1 MRFAQVHAEKAQFT
15 VQALCDALDV
25 STSGYYAWA
34 KRRPSRTNRRANRT
48 RQVDAVR
55 QAFHRSRGRYGS
67 RRVHAELRARG
78 HRISRRSVE
87 ELMRDQGLVARPRR
101 RFKATTDST
110 HADPIA
116 PNLLKRDFTASRP
129 DQVWVGDVTAIATL
143 EGWLFL
149 AVLIDLHSRRVVGWS
164 TSVANDRH
172 LALDALA
179 KARQD
184 RRPGPGIIVHSD
196 RGSPYASDDYRKALA
211 AMGARPSM
219 SRSGDCWDNAVAES
233 FFSSAK
239 TELAIRRPLASFR
252 VAEALIADYIN
263 HFYNPVRLHSTVGYM
278 SPVAYELRSRA
289 TALAA

>member
-1 MRFAQVHAEKAQFT
+1 
-15 VQALCDALDV
+15 
-25 STSGYYAWA
+25 
-34 KRRPSRTNRRANRT
+34 
-48 RQVDAVR
+48 
-55 QAFHRSRGRYGS
+55 
-67 RRVHAELRARG
+67 
-78 HRISRRSVE
+78 
-87 ELMRDQGLVARPRR
+87 MRDQGLVARPRR

-116 PNLLKRDFTASRP
+116 PNLLKRDFTASCP

-252 VAEALIADYIN
+252 VAEALLADYIN

>member
-1 MRFAQVHAEKAQFT
+1 MRFAHIHAEKAGFT
-15 VQALCDALDV
+15 VRELCEALDV

-34 KRRPSRTNRRANRT
+34 KRDPSRSNRRASRV
-48 RQVDAVR
+48 RQRDAVR
-55 QAFHRSRGRYGS
+55 EAFVRSRQRYGS

-78 HRISRRSVE
+78 HRISRRRVE

-101 RFKATTDST
+101 RFKATTDSK
-110 HADPIA
+110 HESPIA
-116 PNLLKRDFTASRP
+116 PNLLAREFSASRP

-164 TSVANDRH
+164 TSSWNDRH

-179 KARQD
+179 KARPS

-196 RGSPYASDDYRKALA
+196 RGSPYASDDYRAALR
-211 AMGARPSM
+211 AMGARQSM

-239 TELAIRRPLASFR
+239 TELAIRQPLASFR
-252 VAEALIADYIN
+252 VAKALLAEYIER
-263 HFYNPVRLHSTVGYM
+263 FYNLVRLHSTVGYM

-289 TALAA
+289 TPLAA

>member
-1 MRFAQVHAEKAQFT
+1 
-15 VQALCDALDV
+15 
-25 STSGYYAWA
+25 
-34 KRRPSRTNRRANRT
+34 
-48 RQVDAVR
+48 
-55 QAFHRSRGRYGS
+55 
-67 RRVHAELRARG
+67 
-78 HRISRRSVE
+78 
-87 ELMRDQGLVARPRR
+87 MRDQGLVARARR
-101 RFKATTDST
+101 KFKATTDSK
-110 HADPIA
+110 HEDPIA
-116 PNLLKRDFTASRP
+116 PNLLKRAFTATQP

-164 TSVANDRH
+164 TSTSNDRH

-179 KARQD
+179 KARQS
-184 RRPGPGIIVHSD
+184 RRPGTGIIVHSD

-211 AMGARPSM
+211 AMGARTSM
-219 SRSGDCWDNAVAES
+219 IRSGDCWDNAVAES

-252 VAEALIADYIN
+252 VAEALLAEYIDD
-263 HFYNPVRLHSTVGYM
+263 FYNPVRLHSTVGYM